1 MKNIIVFASGNGSN
15 FIAIYNELLK
25 NKINGRIV
33 LLISNNSNC
42 GAVRF
47 AEKNRIDT
55 KIINDYR
62 YAEKIN
68 KEYEITLKKY
78 KTDLILLAGFMK
90 KIPENIV
97 SIYNNK
103 IMNIHP
109 ALLPAFGGKG
119 FYGMNVHKAVISSGD
134 KFSGATVHFVNEE
147 YDKGKI
153 IIQEKVKINLDD
165 DANSLSAKVLEIEH
179 KIYPKA
185 VELFCENRIK
195 D

>member
-1 MKNIIVFASGNGSN
+1 MKNIVVFASGNGSN

-25 NKINGRIV
+25 NAINGRIV

-42 GAVRF
+42 GAIRF
-47 AEKNRIDT
+47 AENNSIST

-68 KEYEITLKKY
+68 EEYELTLKKH

-90 KIPENIV
+90 KIPKNIV
-97 SIYNNK
+97 AIYNNK

-109 ALLPAFGGKG
+109 ALLPAYGGKG
-119 FYGMNVHKAVISSGD
+119 FYGINVHEAVIRSGD

-147 YDKGKI
+147 YDKGEI
-153 IIQEKVKINLDD
+153 IIQEKVRINLDD
-165 DANSLSAKVLEIEH
+165 DAHSLSIKVLEVEH
-179 KIYPKA
+179 NIYPKA
-185 VELFCENRIK
+185 VQLFCENKIR